1 MNLRKS
7 GDVDA
12 KIAMQ
17 MQEKQDLQSK
27 LEKLDRNSLKWEKI
41 VDMLK
46 NQLAEEKSEHE
57 QLQNNIETFKNKCI
71 AEKKEVNLTLR
82 EKEKEIGSQKSKI
95 ASLVR

>member
-1 MNLRKS
+1 
-7 GDVDA
+7 
-12 KIAMQ
+12 

-57 QLQNNIETFKNKCI
+57 QL
-71 AEKKEVNLTLR
+71 
-82 EKEKEIGSQKSKI
+82 
-95 ASLVR
+95 